1 MIESLLIIALILV
14 ILDFFINT
22 DLLTHCAYLLLTSIV
37 YMEIEAQWFYK
48 LLFAI
53 LSWFIIVAFHYLVWK
68 RFMTF
73 FSDKLIAPDKHQSGA
88 DGLIGKTG
96 SVKYVDGVPMLKVA
110 DTLYEFHS
118 TEKLQDCQLAEVTS
132 VDGTIL
138 NVKYKGE

>member
-1 MIESLLIIALILV
+1 MNESLLVIALILL

-22 DLLTHCAYLLLTSIV
+22 DLLTHSAYLLLTSIV

-53 LSWFIIVAFHYLVWK
+53 LSWFIIVAFHYLIWK

-73 FSDKLIAPDKHQSGA
+73 FSDRFIAPDRFHSGA

-96 SVKYVDGVPMLKVA
+96 SVKYIDGVPMLKVA
-110 DTLYEFHS
+110 DTLFEFYS
-118 TEKLQDCQLAEVTS
+118 KEKLQGSQLAEVIS